1 MIFCWNEGPGTRH
14 LAAKMSIVWPW
25 LKKFFFFQWK
35 QCEQDLSWKG
45 CFKAFCFPNPQTTQ
59 VSYGCTYCQLI
70 MIPVSRDASCM
81 YCQLHVLPVAHVA
94 ICTCCQL
101 HMLPIANLSN
111 LNKKIYATKIIQE
124 ISQIQ
129 NCRKRTI

>member
-1 MIFCWNEGPGTRH
+1 MKDQVHGIFFPNENNVN
-14 LAAKMSIVWPW
+14 KIC
-25 LKKFFFFQWK
+25 FQ
-35 QCEQDLSWKG
+35 
-45 CFKAFCFPNPQTTQ
+45 NPQTTQ

-111 LNKKIYATKIIQE
+111 LNKKIYETKIIQE
-124 ISQIQ
+124 IKYRNLSTAENTQ
-129 NCRKRTI
+129 